1 MAHQLYT
8 PEQAARSTL
17 AAVRYQSTL
26 TRLVN
31 TDYST
36 EFTPGRGASVTVKRP
51 VMIDKARVYTK
62 ENRDKG
68 DAITYTDLMQPYTS
82 VKISDQVY
90 QAVKL
95 PDDFVTFTLQSLET
109 QVVAPMAESV
119 AEHLNKIV
127 IDAFGS
133 VKPGLLAGFDVAPSA
148 ASEKPYVGED
158 GKAYKTLEALRRAD
172 TTFAGFA
179 SGVSVKAADLKATY
193 RDDVS
198 GAIRAA
204 HQLLGQRGVPLTGR
218 YLAVGA
224 NWEAALLGLDNL
236 NKVNQAGNSDTLRD
250 ATLGRLYGFTIVVD
264 YAIDPNAAYAFQRD
278 AITLVTRTTALPRGA
293 SFASTVASDGFTMRY
308 LQDYDPD
315 HLSDRAVVD
324 TFAGAQVLD
333 PQRIVRLEGADTMT
347 EDKPDESGS
356 TSGGSTPSRPS
367 PGGGT
372 E

>member
-26 TRLVN
+26 ARLVN

-51 VMIDKARVYTK
+51 VMIDKARVYSQK
-62 ENRDKG
+62 NRNNG
-68 DAITYTDLMQPYTS
+68 DAITYTDLVQPYTS
-82 VKISDQVY
+82 VKLSDQVY

-119 AEHLNKIV
+119 AEHLNNLV

-133 VKPGLLAGFDVAPSA
+133 VKSGLLAGFDVAPSA
-148 ASEKPYVGED
+148 ASAKPYVGED
-158 GKAYKTLEALRRAD
+158 GKAYKTLEELRKAN

-179 SGVSVKAADLKATY
+179 SGVSVKADDLKATY
-193 RDDVS
+193 RNDVA

-236 NKVNQAGNSDTLRD
+236 NKVNQAGTDDTLRD
-250 ATLGRLYGFTIVVD
+250 ATIGRLYGFNIIVD

-293 SFASTVASDGFTMRY
+293 AFASTVAADGFTMRY

-315 HLSDRAVVD
+315 HLTDRAVVD

-333 PQRIVRLEGADTMT
+333 PQRIVRLDGADTIV
-347 EDKPDESGS
+347 EEAPSESGS
-356 TSGGSTPSRPS
+356 TNGGSTPSPRPT
-367 PGGGT
+367 PGGT

>member
-17 AAVRYQSTL
+17 AAVRYRSTL
-26 TRLVN
+26 ARLVN

-68 DAITYTDLMQPYTS
+68 DAITYTDLVQPYTS

-127 IDAFGS
+127 INAFGS
-133 VKPGLLAGFDVAPSA
+133 IKPGLLAGFDVAGNVT
-148 ASEKPYVGED
+148 KPYVGED
-158 GKAYKTLEALRRAD
+158 GKAYKTLEELRKAG

-179 SGVSVKAADLKATY
+179 NSVSVKADDLKAEY
-193 RDDVS
+193 RGDVTK
-198 GAIRAA
+198 AIRAA

-224 NWEAALLGLDNL
+224 NWEATLLGIDNL
-236 NKVNQAGNSDTLRD
+236 NKVNEAGNSDTLRD

-315 HLSDRAVVD
+315 HLTDRAVVD

-333 PQRIVRLEGADTMT
+333 PQRIVRLDGADTMT
-347 EDKPDESGS
+347 EEKPEES
-356 TSGGSTPSRPS
+356 TGGSTPSPRPT
-367 PGGGT
+367 PGGTT

>member
-17 AAVRYQSTL
+17 AAVRYRSTL
-26 TRLVN
+26 ARLVN

-51 VMIDKARVYTK
+51 VMIDKARVYTA
-62 ENRDKG
+62 EDRASG
-68 DAITYTDLMQPYTS
+68 DAITYTDLVQPYTS
-82 VKISDQVY
+82 VKLSDQVY

-109 QVVAPMAESV
+109 QVVGPMAESV

-133 VKPGLLAGFDVAPSA
+133 VKSGLLAGFDLKPGN
-148 ASEKPYVGED
+148 ETPYVGED
-158 GKAYKTLEALRRAD
+158 GKAYKSLEALREAG
-172 TTFAGFA
+172 TTFAGFSA
-179 SGVSVKAADLKATY
+179 GVSVKAADLKAKY
-193 RDDVS
+193 RADVPK
-198 GAIRAA
+198 AIRAA

-264 YAIDPNAAYAFQRD
+264 YAIDPNTAYAFQRD

-315 HLSDRAVVD
+315 HLTDRAVVD

-333 PQRIVRLEGADTMT
+333 PQRIVRLDGADTMT
-347 EDKPDESGS
+347 EEKPSESGS
-356 TSGGSTPSRPS
+356 TPPPSLRPA
-367 PGGGT
+367 PGGT
-372 E
+372 A

>member
-17 AAVRYQSTL
+17 AAVRFKSTL
-26 TRLVN
+26 ARLVN

-51 VMIDKARVYTK
+51 VMIDKARVYSA
-62 ENRDKG
+62 ENRKNG
-68 DAITYTDLMQPYTS
+68 DAIMYTDLVQPYTS

-95 PDDFVTFTLQSLET
+95 PDDFVTFTLESLEG

-119 AEHLNKIV
+119 AEHLNKVV
-127 IDAFGS
+127 INAFGS
-133 VKPGLLAGFDVAPSA
+133 VQSGLLANFDVSKSA
-148 ASEKPYVGED
+148 AESKPYVGEN
-158 GKAYKTLEALRRAD
+158 GTAYESLERLRAAN

-179 SGVSVKAADLKATY
+179 SGVSVKAADLRATY
-193 RDDVS
+193 RDDVA
-198 GAIRAA
+198 GAIRSA

-236 NKVNQAGNSDTLRD
+236 NKVNEAGTSDTLRD
-250 ATLGRLYGFTIVVD
+250 ATIGRLYGFNIVVD
-264 YAIDPNAAYAFQRD
+264 YDIDPNTAYAFQRD

-293 SFASTVASDGFTMRY
+293 AFASTVAADGFTMRY

-315 HLSDRAVVD
+315 HLTDRAVVD

-333 PQRIVRLEGADTMT
+333 PKRIVKLDGADTMVG
-347 EDKPDESGS
+347 DAPA
-356 TSGGSTPSRPS
+356 STPTDPAA
-367 PGGGT
+367 
-372 E
+372 

>member
-17 AAVRYQSTL
+17 AAVRFKSTL
-26 TRLVN
+26 ARLVN

-51 VMIDKARVYTK
+51 VMIDKARVYTA
-62 ENRDKG
+62 ENRKNG
-68 DAITYTDLMQPYTS
+68 DAITYTDLVQPYTS

-95 PDDFVTFTLQSLET
+95 PDDFTTFTLESLEG

-119 AEHLNKIV
+119 AEHLNKVV
-127 IDAFGS
+127 INAFGS
-133 VKPGLLAGFDVAPSA
+133 VKSGLLANFDVTTATVT
-148 ASEKPYVGED
+148 KPYVGEN
-158 GKAYKTLEALRRAD
+158 GKAYETLEALKD
-172 TTFAGFA
+172 DNTTFAGFA
-179 SGVSVKAADLKATY
+179 SRVSVSASDLKATY
-193 RDDVS
+193 RDDVA

-224 NWEAALLGLDNL
+224 NWEAALLGLDTL
-236 NKVNQAGNSDTLRD
+236 NKVNEAGTSDTLRD
-250 ATLGRLYGFTIVVD
+250 ATIGRLYGFNIVVD
-264 YAIDPNAAYAFQRD
+264 YDIDPNAAYAFQRD

-293 SFASTVASDGFTMRY
+293 AFSSTVAADGFTMRY

-315 HLSDRAVVD
+315 HLTDRAVVD

-333 PQRIVRLEGADTMT
+333 PKRIVKLDGADTIVT
-347 EDKPDESGS
+347 KAP
-356 TSGGSTPSRPS
+356 TTTPAAPAA
-367 PGGGT
+367 
-372 E
+372 

>member
-17 AAVRYQSTL
+17 AAVRYKSTL
-26 TRLVN
+26 ARLVN

-51 VMIDKARVYTK
+51 VMIDKARVYTAQ
-62 ENRDKG
+62 NRKSN
-68 DAITYTDLMQPYTS
+68 DAISYTDLVQPYTS

-119 AEHLNKIV
+119 AEHINNVV
-127 IDAFGS
+127 IDTFGS
-133 VKPGLLAGFDVAPSA
+133 VQSGLLPGLDAAPA
-148 ASEKPYVGED
+148 AAKAKPYVGAN
-158 GKAYKTLEALRRAD
+158 GTAYESLEKLTEAG
-172 TTFAGFA
+172 TVFEGFA
-179 SGVSVKAADLKATY
+179 AGVSVKAADLKATY
-193 RDDVS
+193 RDEV
-198 GAIRAA
+198 GKAIRAA
-204 HQLLGQRGVPLTGR
+204 HQLLGQRGVPLTAR

-224 NWEAALLGLDNL
+224 NWEAALLGLEGL
-236 NKVNQAGNSDTLRD
+236 NKVNEAGSSDTLRD
-250 ATLGRLYGFTIVVD
+250 ATIGRLYGFNIIVD

-293 SFASTVASDGFTMRY
+293 AFASTVAADGFTMRY

-315 HLSDRAVVD
+315 HLTDRAVVD
-324 TFAGAQVLD
+324 TFVGAQVLD
-333 PQRIVRLEGADTMT
+333 PKRIVKLDGADTMVA
-347 EDKPDESGS
+347 DKPKASEGH
-356 TSGGSTPSRPS
+356 
-367 PGGGT
+367 
-372 E
+372 

>member
-26 TRLVN
+26 ARLVN

-36 EFTPGRGASVTVKRP
+36 EFTPGRGATVTVKRP
-51 VMIDKARVYTK
+51 VMIDKARVYSQ
-62 ENRDKG
+62 ENRKNG
-68 DAITYTDLMQPYTS
+68 DAITYTDLVQPYTS
-82 VKISDQVY
+82 VEISDQVY

-95 PDDFVTFTLQSLET
+95 PDDFMTFTLQSLET

-133 VKPGLLAGFDVAPSA
+133 VKPGLLTNFDVAGNVS
-148 ASEKPYVGED
+148 KPYVGTD
-158 GKAYKTLEALRRAD
+158 GKAYKNLEELRKAN
-172 TTFAGFA
+172 TMFAGFA
-179 SGVSVKAADLKATY
+179 NSVSVKADDLKATY
-193 RDDVS
+193 RGDVT

-204 HQLLGQRGVPLTGR
+204 HQLLGQRGVPMTGR

-236 NKVNQAGNSDTLRD
+236 NKVNQAGTDDTLRD
-250 ATLGRLYGFTIVVD
+250 ATLGRLYGFNIIVD

-278 AITLVTRTTALPRGA
+278 SITLVTRTTALPRGA
-293 SFASTVASDGFTMRY
+293 SFASTVAAEGFTMRY

-315 HLSDRAVVD
+315 HLTDRAVVD

-333 PQRIVRLEGADTMT
+333 PQRIVRLEGADTIVEEAPT
-347 EDKPDESGS
+347 ES
-356 TSGGSTPSRPS
+356 GSTPSRPA
-367 PGGGT
+367 PGGNTGGNN
-372 E
+372 